1 MATVVLDVNE
11 TLLDLAPIRRFM
23 ADRFGDSG
31 IASTWFAEMLR
42 LAFVST
48 TIGDHR
54 PFTELAG
61 HALTTVTE
69 ESATR
74 DDRDHIVECLRTL
87 PPHPDV
93 APGLVS
99 IRSAGHR
106 LAALTNSPED
116 TATAQLTNAGLA
128 DLLDVIMSVDPVGRF
143 KPHPATYHMAAD
155 RLGVRPGECV
165 MLAAH
170 DWDIAG
176 AMAVGFRGIFLER
189 AGATWSE
196 AFAAPTHRTPDVRG
210 AADWLTAET

>member
-1 MATVVLDVNE
+1 MAIVVLDVNE
-11 TLLDLAPIRRFM
+11 TLLDLTPIRSFM
-23 ADRFGDSG
+23 ADRFGDPA
-31 IASTWFAEMLR
+31 IASTWFAELLC

-48 TIGDHR
+48 TIGEHR
-54 PFTELAG
+54 SFTELAG
-61 HALTTVTE
+61 HALTTATG
-69 ESATR
+69 ESAAK

-93 APGLVS
+93 APGLAS

-116 TATAQLTNAGLA
+116 TATAQLANAGLA
-128 DLLDVIMSVDPVGRF
+128 GLLDVIMSVDGVDRF

-155 RLGVRPGECV
+155 RLGVRPTDCV

-176 AMAVGFRGIFLER
+176 AMAVGFRGIFVER
-189 AGATWSE
+189 TGATWSD
-196 AFAAPTHRTPDVRG
+196 AFAAPTHRTPDMEG
-210 AADWLTAET
+210 AAQWLMANP